1 VKGCYKISKNQTSL
15 ISVKK
20 IEGEND
26 TDFTI
31 VYCIRE

>member
-1 VKGCYKISKNQTSL
+1 MSL

-31 VYCIRE
+31 VYRIGK